1 MTQIETSRLRVFPLP
16 LEQLRLWA
24 EDLPALERQ
33 LGCPYRGV
41 PIEGAALRN
50 ARHILALAGEGPI
63 SPYRTVWMLVQKEDG
78 VIIGSAGFKGPPDR
92 KGEVEIQYA
101 MGKDYRRRGYMTE
114 AVEAIC
120 RWALEQPGVAHIT
133 AETDLVSYPSQRI
146 LERLGFR
153 KYREEETL
161 WWRL

>member
-33 LGCPYRGV
+33 LDCPYRGV
-41 PIEGAALRN
+41 PIEGAALHN
-50 ARHILALAGEGPI
+50 ARRILALAGEGPI
-63 SPYRTVWMLVQKEDG
+63 SPYRSVWMLVQREEG

-146 LERLGFR
+146 LERLGFQ